1 MRIDSHQHF
10 WIYDKQ
16 RDAWIN
22 EDMQPV
28 IGKDFLP
35 NDISSILKQS
45 KIDGTVAVQASES
58 EDETKF
64 LVELSKVYA
73 LIKGVVGWIDLHD
86 ENLDSRL
93 DYWSN
98 ESVVKGFRHVIEG
111 EPKGDY
117 LMQNTFQRG
126 LTKLSEKGYTYDLL
140 IRPRHFQSTLDCVAK
155 QSNLT
160 FVLDHMAKPNIAENQ
175 YDDWAS
181 FIKELAQFPNV
192 YCKLS
197 GIVTEAKWHNWQVED
212 LKPYVDFTLESFGA
226 ERVLYGSDW
235 PVCTLSSSYEQ
246 WVNAVES
253 LIGELSESE
262 RKMIWGGNA
271 IRVYNLKDRK
281 SDVQGLL

>member
-262 RKMIWGGNA
+262 QKMIWGGNA
-271 IRVYNLKDRK
+271 IRVYNLK
-281 SDVQGLL
+281 

>member
-35 NDISSILKQS
+35 NDISSLLKQS

-58 EDETKF
+58 EEETKF
-64 LVELSKVYA
+64 LVELSRVYA

-93 DYWSN
+93 DYWSK
-98 ESVVKGFRHVIEG
+98 EPVVKGFRHVIEG
-111 EPKGDY
+111 EPAGDY
-117 LMQNTFQRG
+117 LMQETFQRG

-140 IRPRHFQSTLDCVAK
+140 IRPRHFQSTLECVVN
-155 QSNLT
+155 QPNLT
-160 FVLDHMAKPNIAENQ
+160 FILDHMAKPNIAENQ
-175 YDDWAS
+175 YDSWAS
-181 FIKELAQFPNV
+181 FIKELAKFPNV
-192 YCKLS
+192 HCKLS
-197 GIVTEAKWHNWQVED
+197 GIVTEAKWNNWQVED

-262 RKMIWGGNA
+262 QKMIWGGNA
-271 IRVYNLKDRK
+271 IRVYNLK
-281 SDVQGLL
+281 

>member
-35 NDISSILKQS
+35 NDISSLLKQS
-45 KIDGTVAVQASES
+45 KIDGSVAVQASES
-58 EDETKF
+58 EEETKF

-86 ENLDSRL
+86 ENLDNRL
-93 DYWSN
+93 DYWSK
-98 ESVVKGFRHVIEG
+98 EPVVKGFRHVIEG
-111 EPKGDY
+111 EPAGDY
-117 LMQNTFQRG
+117 LMQETFQRG
-126 LTKLSEKGYTYDLL
+126 LKKLSEKGYTYDLL
-140 IRPRHFQSTLDCVAK
+140 IRPRHFQSTLESVAK
-155 QSNLT
+155 QPNLT
-160 FVLDHMAKPNIAENQ
+160 FILDHMAKPNIADNQ
-175 YDDWAS
+175 YDDWAI
-181 FIKELAQFPNV
+181 FIKELAKFPNV

-197 GIVTEAKWHNWQVED
+197 GIVTEAKWNNWQVED

-246 WVNAVES
+246 WVNAVEL

-262 RKMIWGGNA
+262 QKMIWGGNA
-271 IRVYNLKDRK
+271 IRVYNLK
-281 SDVQGLL
+281 

>member
-98 ESVVKGFRHVIEG
+98 ELVVKGFRHVIEG

-271 IRVYNLKDRK
+271 IRVYNLK
-281 SDVQGLL
+281 

>member
-140 IRPRHFQSTLDCVAK
+140 IRPKHFQSTLDCVAK

-175 YDDWAS
+175 YDDWTS
-181 FIKELAQFPNV
+181 FIKELAKFPNV
-192 YCKLS
+192 HCKLS
-197 GIVTEAKWHNWQVED
+197 GIVTEAKWNNWQVED

-262 RKMIWGGNA
+262 QKMIWGGNA
-271 IRVYNLKDRK
+271 IRVYNLK
-281 SDVQGLL
+281 

>member
-35 NDISSILKQS
+35 NDISSLLKQS
-45 KIDGTVAVQASES
+45 KIDGSVAVQASES
-58 EDETKF
+58 EEETKF

-86 ENLDSRL
+86 QNLDNRL
-93 DYWSN
+93 DYWSK
-98 ESVVKGFRHVIEG
+98 EPVVKGFRHVIEG
-111 EPKGDY
+111 EPAGDY
-117 LMQNTFQRG
+117 LMQETFQRG
-126 LTKLSEKGYTYDLL
+126 LKKLSEKGYTYDLL
-140 IRPRHFQSTLDCVAK
+140 IRPRHFQSTLESVAK
-155 QSNLT
+155 QPSLT
-160 FVLDHMAKPNIAENQ
+160 FILDHMAKPNIADNQ
-175 YDDWAS
+175 YDDWAI
-181 FIKELAQFPNV
+181 FIKELSKFPNV

-197 GIVTEAKWHNWQVED
+197 GIVTEAKWNNWQVED

-246 WVNAVES
+246 WVNAVEL

-262 RKMIWGGNA
+262 QKMIWGGNA
-271 IRVYNLKDRK
+271 IRVYNLK
-281 SDVQGLL
+281 